1 MSQMPPSSGS
11 YTPPSGGG
19 SYTPPPSRPPGGG
32 APSSS
37 GDRNLMLVLS
47 YLWLAS
53 LIPLFTKKDDAEIQW
68 HAKNGLALA
77 VADIVANIVLYIISN
92 IPVLGCGALIGYCV
106 VGIGYVVLII
116 VCIMKAVNGQR
127 LRIPLVT
134 DMAEKINL

>member
-11 YTPPSGGG
+11 YTPP
-19 SYTPPPSRPPGGG
+19 PSRPPGGST
-32 APSSS
+32 PSSS
-37 GDRNLMLVLS
+37 DRNLMLVLS

-77 VADIVANIVLYIISN
+77 IADIVANIVLYIISN

-106 VGIGYVVLII
+106 VGVGYVVLII

-127 LRIPLVT
+127 LRIPLVS

>member
-11 YTPPSGGG
+11 YTPP
-19 SYTPPPSRPPGGG
+19 PSRPAGGGG

-53 LIPLFTKKDDAEIQW
+53 LIPLFTKKDDPEIQW

-77 VADIVANIVLYIISN
+77 IADIVANIVLYIISN
-92 IPVLGCGALIGYCV
+92 IPVLGCGALIGYCI
-106 VGIGYVVLII
+106 VGVGYLVLII

-127 LRIPLVT
+127 LRIPLVS